1 MNLSV
6 IEGRNNI
13 MPLNSNEVADELLC
27 SATSKN
33 LPIQERNEKTMRN
46 GTQTLMNSVVHAAE
60 QPTYAVVGTL
70 LQFVSTPERN
80 GGNLSVMRGGIPPR
94 TIIPLHSHASPE
106 VFYVLEGVMEVFQ
119 QDGDASGW
127 QTATIGDVVTISILV
142 GDGQLERFF
151 NELAVPLGPGEAPP
165 VPTPEAMQKFFEVAA
180 RYEYWIGSPQDN
192 ASIGIPTAS

>member
-1 MNLSV
+1 VFCNF
-6 IEGRNNI
+6 
-13 MPLNSNEVADELLC
+13 
-27 SATSKN
+27 KN
-33 LPIQERNEKTMRN
+33 LPIQERKGMTMRI

-94 TIIPLHSHASPE
+94 TIITLHSHASPE

-127 QTATIGDVVTISILV
+127 QTATIGDVVTIAGGVKHALRNLGDTAVTSILV

-165 VPTPEAMQKFFEVAA
+165 VPTPEVMQKIFEVTA
-180 RYEYWIGSPQDN
+180 RYKYWIGSPQDN
-192 ASIGIPTAS
+192 ASIGIPAASYTW

>member
-1 MNLSV
+1 
-6 IEGRNNI
+6 
-13 MPLNSNEVADELLC
+13 
-27 SATSKN
+27 
-33 LPIQERNEKTMRN
+33 
-46 GTQTLMNSVVHAAE
+46 MNSVVHAAE